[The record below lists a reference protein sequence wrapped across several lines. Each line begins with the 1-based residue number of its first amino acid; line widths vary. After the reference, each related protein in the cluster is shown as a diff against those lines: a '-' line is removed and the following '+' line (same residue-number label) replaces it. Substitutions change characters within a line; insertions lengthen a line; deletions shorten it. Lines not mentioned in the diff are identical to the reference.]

1 MTPRSILSRRPAGPA
16 LTLIAASIMA
26 APIAAVLWAAAGG
39 DISAVTQGPAARYA
53 VGTAL
58 LCLMVGIGAGVIG
71 AGAAAAVCLA
81 EFPGRRLFA
90 VLLALPFAIP
100 AYIAAYAYGDF
111 LGPFG
116 PVADLIGAGNLPEI
130 RTLPGAA
137 FILTLATYPYVY
149 LAMAASLSSRSGLLI
164 EAARMLGAG
173 PFKTVW
179 SVLLAASRP
188 AFAGG
193 LALALMETAG
203 EFGVADY
210 FGVPTLSV
218 GIFRTWYGL
227 GDLSAATQIAAL
239 LFFAA
244 LVFVFLEQAGRRG
257 RAAEAPAG
265 ARRRRLIKLSPVA
278 AMFVVILI
286 SLPIIFGFV
295 IPAGVLVAKLDLA
308 LSPGA
313 AFNLGSSAANTARVA
328 GLGAAIAIAASIAL
342 AYSARRSDNALTRA
356 FVRIATLGYAVPGA
370 VIAIGILTLAAWMSR
385 TIGAGAAGGLVIL
398 LYAYAARFTT
408 AAFNAVA
415 GGLAQ
420 ISPQMDAAARNL
432 GANGTRIIAS
442 IHWPQ
447 TRGAVL
453 AGAAIVAID
462 IAKELPATLLL
473 RPFNF
478 ETLATRIYR
487 LASDER
493 LADAAPA
500 ALILIG
506 LGLIP
511 VLILATTALGG
522 NKDR

>member
-1 MTPRSILSRRPAGPA
+1 MRRPAAPA
-16 LTLIAASIMA
+16 VTLIVASVMA
-26 APIAAVLWAAAGG
+26 APVAAVLWAAAGG
-39 DISAVTQGPAARYA
+39 DLSAITEGPAARYA
-53 VGTAL
+53 AGTAL

-81 EFPGRRLFA
+81 DFPGRRIFA

-116 PVADLIGAGNLPEI
+116 PVAGFVGAANLPEI

-137 FILTLATYPYVY
+137 FVLTLATYPYVY

-173 PFKTVW
+173 PVKTVW
-179 SVLLAASRP
+179 SVLLAAGRP

-203 EFGVADY
+203 EYGVADY

-227 GDLSAATQIAAL
+227 GDLSAATQIAAI

-257 RAAEAPAG
+257 RAAEAPAA
-265 ARRRRLIKLSPVA
+265 ARRRRLITLSPVA
-278 AMFVVILI
+278 TMIVVAFI
-286 SLPIIFGFV
+286 SLPIIFGFI
-295 IPAGVLVAKLDLA
+295 IPAGVLIAKLNLT

-313 AFNLGSSAANTARVA
+313 AFNLGASAANTALVA
-328 GLGAAIAIAASIAL
+328 GAGAALAVAIAVAL
-342 AYSARRSDNALTRA
+342 AYSARRADNALTQA
-356 FVRIATLGYAVPGA
+356 FLRVATLGYAVPGA
-370 VIAIGILTLAAWMSR
+370 VIAIGILSLAAWASNAV
-385 TIGAGAAGGLVIL
+385 GAGAAGGLAIL

-420 ISPQMDAAARNL
+420 VSPQMDAAARNL
-432 GANGTRIIAS
+432 GASGTRIIAAV
-442 IHWPQ
+442 HWPQ
-447 TRGAVL
+447 TRSAVI

-511 VLILATTALGG
+511 VLVLAATAFGG
-522 NKDR
+522 EKDR